1 MASSQTL
8 ELLLYPPYFPVD
20 QKGNPLFTIVVP
32 YNRNLIVYRYVLRY
46 IKIKKTSCTHYCQTI
61 CIELFGR

>member
-20 QKGNPLFTIVVP
+20 QKGNPLFSGVIP
-32 YNRNLIVYRYVLRY
+32 YREVNLWRHVHCIDM
-46 IKIKKTSCTHYCQTI
+46 TSCHNPQRKLLISC
-61 CIELFGR
+61 